1 MRWFSGVGLISV
13 LVLASC
19 DAVRLPGDGR
29 TAPEPPVDIPDG
41 APGPPPP
48 VTPVS
53 DPYGDGETDPDTG
66 TADLPTDADPT
77 PEQPPIEADPSD
89 GDEIDPEDPEDNDA
103 GQNTDPELPETPV
116 EPLPVV
122 FQYFAPGVLAPGSGT
137 GRQDDTVFVPD
148 MVFPILDDP
157 AFPGSQVWG
166 FGGGMSTG
174 GQCDARNYGD
184 TPWRDNFC
192 EHRSRQRDTPLCPS
206 NNAHQGQDIRVGTRT
221 GCLEMVADRPAKPTL
236 YEVVA
241 AEAGVIQYIGSYSIN
256 LKGTET
262 GNLYKYLHLNMG
274 ALQVSEDDTVEAGD
288 LIGYISDDFGGTP
301 TTYHLH
307 FEIKSPLEDIGFTHV
322 PPYTSLVASYEKR
335 ESGRGE
341 RLTEETI
348 GVASAF
354 VPPEGVDITQG
365 MINTEADLID
375 QDRKSVV

>member
-1 MRWFSGVGLISV
+1 MHWLSRFGLFFV
-13 LVLASC
+13 FAVASC

-29 TAPEPPVDIPDG
+29 SPPEPPVEIPDG

-48 VTPVS
+48 MIPVS
-53 DPYGDGETDPDTG
+53 DPYGDGDTVDEEVPGSEVDPDDQ
-66 TADLPTDADPT
+66 AEEPAV
-77 PEQPPIEADPSD
+77 
-89 GDEIDPEDPEDNDA
+89 PEDPVLP
-103 GQNTDPELPETPV
+103 PEEPETPP
-116 EPLPVV
+116 EPLPVM

-137 GRQDDTVFVPD
+137 GRQDDTIYVPD

-174 GQCDARNYGD
+174 GQCDPRNYGD
-184 TPWRDNFC
+184 AAWRDNFC
-192 EHRSRQRDTPLCPS
+192 EYRSTQRNTPLCPS

-221 GCLEMVADRPAKPTL
+221 GCLEMVAGRPAKPTL

-241 AEAGVIQYIGSYSIN
+241 VESGVIQYIGSYSIN

-262 GNLYKYLHLNMG
+262 GNLYKYLHLNMS
-274 ALQVSEDDTVEAGD
+274 ALQVSEDQTVEAGD

-307 FEIKSPLEDIGFTHV
+307 FEIKAPLEDIGFTHV
-322 PPYTSLVASYEKR
+322 PPYTSLVAAYERR
-335 ESGRGE
+335 EAGVGE
-341 RLTEETI
+341 RLLEDTI

-354 VPPEGVDITQG
+354 VPPEGIEITQG
-365 MINTEADLID
+365 LVNPEADTVDVTAATELATP
-375 QDRKSVV
+375 SPAEEAAPTP